1 MAEEGIQPFNED
13 KIVIDYRRYKNLMDL
28 VEKNESLQDKLK
40 AHYKNLEDIV
50 KALREEETFFQ
61 YTFNTKSGD
70 LLVIMGKSEALK
82 AMQSRQAK
90 RISDLHKDLKDAQ
103 NTIRRKGFEI
113 KELKEKLN
121 KPKEPRWKEWLK

>member
-1 MAEEGIQPFNED
+1 MAEKGIQPFNED

-61 YTFNTKSGD
+61 FNTKSGD
-70 LLVIMGKSEALK
+70 LLVITPLK
-82 AMQSRQAK
+82 AIQSRQAK

>member
-1 MAEEGIQPFNED
+1 MAEKGIQPFNED

-61 YTFNTKSGD
+61 FNTKSGD
-70 LLVIMGKSEALK
+70 LLVITPLK
-82 AMQSRQAK
+82 AIQSRQAK

-121 KPKEPRWKEWLK
+121 KPKEPWWKEWLK